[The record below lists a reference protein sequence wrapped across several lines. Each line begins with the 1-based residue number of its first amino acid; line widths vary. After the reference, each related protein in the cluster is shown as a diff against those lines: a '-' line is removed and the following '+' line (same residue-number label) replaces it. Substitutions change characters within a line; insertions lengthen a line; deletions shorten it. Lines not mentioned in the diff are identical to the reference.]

1 MKGGK
6 FTIRGVAN
14 QVAEDKLEHGTHKH
28 ASYIPWAKKGF
39 RRLHE
44 DTLCSVKTISVP
56 MNAYNAVDLDDIE
69 DYVDWTKVGIQ
80 YGDKVY
86 ALSRA
91 DDIALLQSVTDCGVP
106 IKNLPMASVDDVQTG
121 ISTDAY
127 MPYWFTGWGNYADG
141 FGAYSGTSLPYKG
154 VFTYNSERNQLQF
167 SSNFNVENIYLEYIT
182 DGSGCDGDTEVDS
195 RVFDYLVLFT
205 HYERIR
211 NRTDVPIAEKQR
223 MSEELF
229 YEHQR
234 VRKLINPMTKEDL
247 VNSLRRGYRLTPHI

>member
-6 FTIRGVAN
+6 YTIRGVAN

-86 ALSRA
+86 ALSKA
-91 DDIALLQSVTDCGVP
+91 DDIALLFFIASQIVTF
-106 IKNLPMASVDDVQTG
+106 Q
-121 ISTDAY
+121 
-127 MPYWFTGWGNYADG
+127 
-141 FGAYSGTSLPYKG
+141 
-154 VFTYNSERNQLQF
+154 
-167 SSNFNVENIYLEYIT
+167 
-182 DGSGCDGDTEVDS
+182 
-195 RVFDYLVLFT
+195 
-205 HYERIR
+205 
-211 NRTDVPIAEKQR
+211 
-223 MSEELF
+223 
-229 YEHQR
+229 
-234 VRKLINPMTKEDL
+234 
-247 VNSLRRGYRLTPHI
+247 